1 MSTDVKDEREN
12 ENSISRRRALA
23 AGAGAVALLSSS
35 PNRATG
41 QALFKRTVQTRTT
54 MSTITTKDETK
65 IAYKDW
71 GKGQPGLWLVHR
83 RLRYA

>member
-35 PNRATG
+35 PNRAAG
-41 QALFKRTVQTRTT
+41 QAIFKRTVQTWAT
-54 MSTITTKDETK
+54 MSTITTKDGTK
-65 IAYKDW
+65 IAYRDW
-71 GKGQPGLWLVHR
+71 GKGQNPLFP
-83 RLRYA
+83 RLAAHG